1 MDKLKIAVIGKR
13 HEKRND
19 NYYDVVS
26 ALGADSLEI
35 VGEDDLK
42 NILPYADMVIIPGGV
57 DINPALYGEFNTDSR
72 DIDDDLDKVEFQ
84 IFKYAVENHIPVLGI
99 CRGLQI
105 INVFFGGTLTQ
116 NIDSCDIHTNIG
128 LVDKVH
134 SGIAKEGSFIA
145 EAYGT
150 TDITVN
156 SAHHQAIKVLGEGL
170 EPIQWSEDGI
180 IEAVVHEKYD
190 IVAVQWHP
198 ERMCLKN
205 KRRDTVCGLT
215 FFEAVIDQFFNHIVK
230 KQNKIS

>member
-1 MDKLKIAVIGKR
+1 MDKLKIAVVGKI

-84 IFKYAVENHIPVLGI
+84 ILKYAVENHIPVLGI

-105 INVFFGGTLTQ
+105 INVFFG
-116 NIDSCDIHTNIG
+116 
-128 LVDKVH
+128 
-134 SGIAKEGSFIA
+134 
-145 EAYGT
+145 
-150 TDITVN
+150 
-156 SAHHQAIKVLGEGL
+156 
-170 EPIQWSEDGI
+170 
-180 IEAVVHEKYD
+180 
-190 IVAVQWHP
+190 
-198 ERMCLKN
+198 
-205 KRRDTVCGLT
+205 
-215 FFEAVIDQFFNHIVK
+215 
-230 KQNKIS
+230 